1 MTEADTIFNTQLPR
15 TRKSLTQDLINAG
28 LTPGITVIVHS
39 SLSSLGWVC
48 GGAVTVV
55 QALMDA
61 IAPSGTLVMPTH
73 NSDYSD
79 PEPWQN
85 PAVPSKWWQIIRDTM
100 PAYDPKVTPTRK
112 MGKIVEVFRTFENV
126 LRSSHPTY
134 SFAAWGDRAETIIK
148 NHSLDYSLGEES
160 PLARLY
166 DLNGY
171 VLLLG
176 TPYDTC
182 TAFHLAEYRTGK
194 IKIVD
199 YGAPILEAGKRVW
212 KNYLDL
218 DFDTDC
224 LLDMGEDFE
233 QAGYVKLSQV
243 GSASTKFFAVKD
255 AVDFGVN
262 WLKDRENNQK

>member
-1 MTEADTIFNTQLPR
+1 MSEANTISSTQLPC

-73 NSDYSD
+73 SSDYSD
-79 PEPWQN
+79 PQPWQN
-85 PAVPSKWWQIIRDTM
+85 PPVPSQWWDIIRDTM
-100 PAYDPKVTPTRK
+100 PAYDPKITPTRK
-112 MGKIVEVFRTFENV
+112 MGKIVEVFRTCDRV
-126 LRSSHPTY
+126 LRSCHPNF
-134 SFAAWGDRAETIIK
+134 SFAAWGNDAETIIK

-166 DLNGY
+166 ELNGY

-176 TPYDTC
+176 VGYDSC
-182 TAFHLAEYRTGK
+182 TAFHLAEYRVGDLKTAN
-194 IKIVD
+194 
-199 YGAPILEAGKRVW
+199 YGAPIFEQGKRVW
-212 KNYLDL
+212 KNY
-218 DFDTDC
+218 TDIFFET
-224 LLDMGEDFE
+224 DSFIEMGEDFE
-233 QAGYVKLSQV
+233 KACSVKVSQV
-243 GSASTKFFAVKD
+243 GSAQTKLFAVRD
-255 AVDFGVN
+255 AVDFAVN
-262 WLKDRENNQK
+262 WLK